1 MERKLIA
8 DMHCPYCAGTFKVVN
23 ECQGDEKRIRY
34 GLLECRCF
42 QFPIVDGVL
51 LLSLSKG
58 YGGAEEVL
66 QPYVPLQVAAIQHL
80 QKNDVPGLLAWI
92 RRHIPMAADLIER
105 KTGPYLPFYAR
116 MEHELEIAKLEF
128 LADSLKH
135 EVVGEKRSLFALR
148 LWSRKL
154 NLRKTNLGNLL
165 NTYFMSRFFSPRV
178 NTLAVQ
184 LGHLPLDGR
193 ILSLCCG
200 QGVFENLLAADGR
213 NKDLTC
219 VDGQFL
225 NLLITRNYIAPQGS
239 YICHDVQFPLPF
251 NDGTFDGVFSSTCLP
266 EIPAQRTFAREA
278 IRATSDSGWTFFDSV
293 WGTANKVKRINPIRY
308 YRFCQNFFPNISDY
322 VAFFESCVTP
332 GREVAIDVPATSD
345 QYYDKPRWVSGD
357 ARLPEI
363 AKNNDPQI
371 STLITNPKHFKG
383 FTTPSRPWLNADH
396 LAVSPVYDSA
406 REAGGIRLQRRAR
419 FDQYTVEFAAQ
430 TFPGFPKDA
439 LLDPAKANDPAWLKQ
454 QFDAGLLAILPKQ
467 FDDAAQRLR

>member
-8 DMHCPYCAGTFKVVN
+8 DMHCPYCAGTFKVAN
-23 ECQGDEKRIRY
+23 ECRGDEKRIHY

-80 QKNDVPGLLAWI
+80 EKNDVPGLLAWI

-128 LADSLKH
+128 LADSAKH
-135 EVVGEKRSLFALR
+135 EVVGEKRKLFALR

-154 NLRKTNLGNLL
+154 NLRKTHLGNLL

-184 LGHLPLDGR
+184 LGHLPLEGR
-193 ILSLCCG
+193 VLSLCCG

-213 NKDLTC
+213 NKDLVC

-225 NLLITRNYIAPQGS
+225 NLLITRNYIAPQAS
-239 YICHDVQFPLPF
+239 YLCHDVQFPLPF

-278 IRATSDSGWTFFDSV
+278 IRVTNESGWTFFDSI
-293 WGTANKVKRINPIRY
+293 WGIATQVKRINPTRY
-308 YRFCQNFFPNISDY
+308 YRFCQNFFPHISDY

-332 GREVAIDVPATSD
+332 GREVSIDVPATSD

-363 AKNNDPQI
+363 AKGDDPQI

-383 FTTPSRPWLNADH
+383 FTPPSRPWLNADH
-396 LAVSPVYDSA
+396 LAISPAFDSE
-406 REAGGIRLQRRAR
+406 REAGGIRLKRRR
-419 FDQYTVEFAAQ
+419 HFDQYEIKFAAQ
-430 TFPGFPKDA
+430 SFPGYPKTA
-439 LLDPAKANDPAWLKQ
+439 LLETSKINDAAWLQQ
-454 QFDAGLLAILPKQ
+454 QFDLGFLAILPKQ
-467 FDDAAQRLR
+467 FDDAAPRLR